1 MIVTLTD
8 SDRQHLRQLQ
18 KQRRDE
24 QGYVRVTV
32 ILLLDKGRSAG
43 SIAEDLGLDDGT
55 VYRYAQAW
63 QRLGLEKCLAARGPG
78 LLEPAAFGWAG
89 GPEPGSGADALHR
102 RAPGYRIAIN
112 HELFFGENEADD
124 SN

>member
-1 MIVTLTD
+1 MTVTLTD
-8 SDRQHLRQLQ
+8 SDRQYLRQLQ

-32 ILLLDKGRSAG
+32 LLLLDKDRSAD

-63 QRLGLEKCLAARGPG
+63 QRLGAEKYLLTRLRATGACCLR
-78 LLEPAAFGWAG
+78 LGWR
-89 GPEPGSGADALHR
+89 P
-102 RAPGYRIAIN
+102 
-112 HELFFGENEADD
+112 
-124 SN
+124 

>member
-43 SIAEDLGLDDGT
+43 SIAEDLGLDDGM
-55 VYRYAQAW
+55 V
-63 QRLGLEKCLAARGPG
+63 
-78 LLEPAAFGWAG
+78 
-89 GPEPGSGADALHR
+89 
-102 RAPGYRIAIN
+102 
-112 HELFFGENEADD
+112 
-124 SN
+124 